1 MKVFVVKTAD
11 VRDVLMPVIYG
22 TGEACSSNNST
33 WNAVPTVQVH
43 AKKKPQAHKPG
54 RPMTTHRKDDEELF
68 KHLRNTPEGIRV
80 ERKEWQI
87 PKWNNFKSG

>member
-1 MKVFVVKTAD
+1 
-11 VRDVLMPVIYG
+11 
-22 TGEACSSNNST
+22 
-33 WNAVPTVQVH
+33 
-43 AKKKPQAHKPG
+43 
-54 RPMTTHRKDDEELF
+54 MTTHRKDDEELF